1 MACPYGESQK
11 LKSRIV
17 NKQPNTMEECGNLLE
32 ALKLLVVG
40 MGTVFVVLLII
51 IEGGKL
57 LIKAV
62 NKFVPEEEVVSK
74 KVVTAQPEISPV
86 VTKAINAAIDK
97 ISGGQAQ
104 VLDIKKL

>member
-1 MACPYGESQK
+1 MESN
-11 LKSRIV
+11 I
-17 NKQPNTMEECGNLLE
+17 LE

-62 NKFVPEEEVVSK
+62 NRFVPEEEPARPAPQANQSTVSPA
-74 KVVTAQPEISPV
+74 VA
-86 VTKAINAAIDK
+86 KAIEKAVAQLTADK
-97 ISGGQAQ
+97 AQ
-104 VLDIKKL
+104 VIDIKKL

>member
-1 MACPYGESQK
+1 
-11 LKSRIV
+11 
-17 NKQPNTMEECGNLLE
+17 MEECSNILE

-62 NKFVPEEEVVSK
+62 NKFVPEESDAAKKDVS
-74 KVVTAQPEISPV
+74 AQPSISPA
-86 VTKAINAAIDK
+86 VTKAISAAIDQVY
-97 ISGGQAQ
+97 GGQAQ